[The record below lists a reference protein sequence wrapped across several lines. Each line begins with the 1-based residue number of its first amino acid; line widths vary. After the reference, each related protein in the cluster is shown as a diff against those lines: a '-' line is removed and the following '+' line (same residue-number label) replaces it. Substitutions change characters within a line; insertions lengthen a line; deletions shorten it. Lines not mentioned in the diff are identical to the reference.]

1 MEVRRLPKSELYHH
15 GIKGQEWGV
24 KNGPPYPL
32 NASGRSLKKN
42 KWDFINACNH

>member
-1 MEVRRLPKSELYHH
+1 MDFLKMSELYHH

-32 NASGRSLKKN
+32 DKKN
-42 KWDFINACNH
+42 MTPEEKKYLKAKKKL